1 MSQIGNKYFGFDIPQ
16 SMQTLSVQTPAVQKE
31 VTSPIIIE
39 QKPDTVEL
47 ADKKTQKKPSKKKI
61 LLFAGGA
68 LAVGGLAWGVKT
80 GKIQALVKKVFRRSK
95 QVNDLNSNSVIINGS
110 DVGNRLRRN
119 GSDIKPQ
126 ASLEREA
133 SEAITQNTPLEQK
146 ALEVVSQNTS
156 LEQKALEATTQNNT
170 ANEVISVIA
179 PRATSVKQEISHE
192 VVQDIP
198 LKKEASGA
206 KLQAVVLEQP
216 SPIASP
222 RATSV
227 KQEISHEVVQDIPLK
242 KEASGAKLQAVVSEQ
257 PSPIASPKVTSA
269 KQEAV
274 ETVTQIKPEPMPL
287 GLPEKSSAT
296 TNKEVEAQAKNAFN
310 KGIKGSIFSGAIATT
325 IGAGAGVVAVQLKD
339 SGKSLETE
347 RLEDTIK
354 GKKEYI
360 KNSDVPRTKLSAN
373 ECIEQFNGSAEAV
386 GILAKRA
393 NALSARADSFTK
405 MFLSTKLKNG
415 GYANV
420 ENGDGFIIRKG
431 DKDTFVMDTYKDNL
445 KTYSL
450 EIKKALPHKITSY
463 GAEGQVTSE
472 GKYSTVSKG
481 GKIYHH
487 MSHFV
492 SYKKTGEHVGTLIL
506 DTKGRP
512 KSVFLREN
520 DGEAIKKMYSLN
532 TDGELATV
540 CLTTDGK
547 KIDKRFSYENTELK
561 KAELGEDKK
570 LPPREYEFVDGEV
583 KTIKAK
589 AFTPDGLV
597 EVTVNLDE

>member
-1 MSQIGNKYFGFDIPQ
+1 M
-16 SMQTLSVQTPAVQKE
+16 
-31 VTSPIIIE
+31 
-39 QKPDTVEL
+39 
-47 ADKKTQKKPSKKKI
+47 
-61 LLFAGGA
+61 
-68 LAVGGLAWGVKT
+68 
-80 GKIQALVKKVFRRSK
+80 
-95 QVNDLNSNSVIINGS
+95 
-110 DVGNRLRRN
+110 
-119 GSDIKPQ
+119 
-126 ASLEREA
+126 
-133 SEAITQNTPLEQK
+133 
-146 ALEVVSQNTS
+146 
-156 LEQKALEATTQNNT
+156 EATTQNNT

-206 KLQAVVLEQP
+206 KLQAVVL
-216 SPIASP
+216 
-222 RATSV
+222 
-227 KQEISHEVVQDIPLK
+227 
-242 KEASGAKLQAVVSEQ
+242 EQ

>member
-179 PRATSVKQEISHE
+179 
-192 VVQDIP
+192 
-198 LKKEASGA
+198 
-206 KLQAVVLEQP
+206 
-216 SPIASP
+216 P

>member
-206 KLQAVVLEQP
+206 KLQAVVL
-216 SPIASP
+216 
-222 RATSV
+222 
-227 KQEISHEVVQDIPLK
+227 
-242 KEASGAKLQAVVSEQ
+242 EQ